1 MKSNMKRKFLLLAI
15 LGILVFVYCIQ
26 IAFTGKNKVRTVSI
40 KDDPDSFEIQTGS
53 AEVVKIYKDGDA
65 WFVGDEK
72 FAASTSVVD
81 EVDLDSVLHLKLI
94 EVIEELGNKL
104 TKGRLKNVETE
115 KVRLSY
121 YKLYLDSIKTYLDF
135 KKNRVGNYKVDVN
148 KLEPILNKFNKK

>member
-1 MKSNMKRKFLLLAI
+1 MSNNNLYD
-15 LGILVFVYCIQ
+15 VFTEERELQKENPNYK
-26 IAFTGKNKVRTVSI
+26 G
-40 KDDPDSFEIQTGS
+40 
-53 AEVVKIYKDGDA
+53 IYKGSPFQIDDTDVFGEPEYIGTGE
-65 WFVGDEK
+65 F
-72 FAASTSVVD
+72 VD

>member
-1 MKSNMKRKFLLLAI
+1 MSNNNLYD
-15 LGILVFVYCIQ
+15 VFTEERELREENPNYK
-26 IAFTGKNKVRTVSI
+26 G
-40 KDDPDSFEIQTGS
+40 
-53 AEVVKIYKDGDA
+53 IYKGSPFQIDDTDVFGEPEYIGTGE
-65 WFVGDEK
+65 F
-72 FAASTSVVD
+72 VD

-135 KKNRVGNYKVDVN
+135 KKNRVGSHKVNVDE
-148 KLEPILNKFNKK
+148 LEPILNKFNKK

>member
-1 MKSNMKRKFLLLAI
+1 MSNNNLYD
-15 LGILVFVYCIQ
+15 VFTEERELREENPNYK
-26 IAFTGKNKVRTVSI
+26 G
-40 KDDPDSFEIQTGS
+40 
-53 AEVVKIYKDGDA
+53 IYKGSPFQIDDTDVFGEPA
-65 WFVGDEK
+65 YIGTGEF
-72 FAASTSVVD
+72 VD